1 MVTLQVKR
9 RLLQTKRGQTFTS
22 CLLCIEV
29 KKSVFSMFLASRV
42 LTFLASRVSAC
53 FQQFGFQHVFSKSG
67 FSMFLESSVLACFQK
82 VAFQLVFSK
91 FLASQVL
98 ACLQQA
104 GFKQAG
110 FQQAGFQHVFREP
123 GFQFVLESQVSA
135 CYQRA
140 GFQPAKFYHLFK
152 ASLILASSKSV
163 LFQHPLSPPLAGGG
177 NVKIVFTTILPL
189 FLTQPK

>member
-82 VAFQLVFSK
+82 VR
-91 FLASQVL
+91 
-98 ACLQQA
+98 
-104 GFKQAG
+104 
-110 FQQAGFQHVFREP
+110 FQHVFRKLRFSLFLASFQRVRFQHVFSKLGLSKLGFSKPGFSMFLGSQDFSLFQRAKFQHVISEP
-123 GFQFVLESQVSA
+123 GFSQ
-135 CYQRA
+135 R
-140 GFQPAKFYHLFK
+140 
-152 ASLILASSKSV
+152 SS
-163 LFQHPLSPPLAGGG
+163 
-177 NVKIVFTTILPL
+177 TI
-189 FLTQPK
+189 FLKQV